1 MADETNA
8 GELRKGAEG
17 LGVRLDGRQERLL
30 LAYLELLSKWNKA
43 YNLTAVRD
51 PGDMVSRHLLD
62 SLSVLPRLRGR
73 RVADVGSGPGLPGI
87 PLAIADP
94 HLQVTLLDSNGKK
107 TRFATHAVGRLGLD
121 NVTVVKSR
129 VEDYADE
136 VGFDTVISRAFASVS
151 DFVRLAGH
159 LCGRKGCMMAM
170 KGRLDPEELANVPP
184 GWRIAETHE
193 ITVPGVD
200 AHRHLIVL
208 LPETA
213 TRPRK

>member
-1 MADETNA
+1 MADDTNA

-94 HLQVTLLDSNGKK
+94 DLQVTLLDSNGKK

-136 VGFDTVISRAFASVS
+136 VGFDTVISRAFSSLA
-151 DFVRLAGH
+151 DFARLAGH
-159 LCGRKGCMMAM
+159 LCTTGGRLLAM
-170 KGRLDPEELANVPP
+170 KGRLHENELAALP
-184 GWRIAETHE
+184 GDWRIAETRALG
-193 ITVPGVD
+193 VPGVLGQ
-200 AHRHLIVL
+200 RHLVVL
-208 LPETA
+208 ERVPGTVD
-213 TRPRK
+213 R